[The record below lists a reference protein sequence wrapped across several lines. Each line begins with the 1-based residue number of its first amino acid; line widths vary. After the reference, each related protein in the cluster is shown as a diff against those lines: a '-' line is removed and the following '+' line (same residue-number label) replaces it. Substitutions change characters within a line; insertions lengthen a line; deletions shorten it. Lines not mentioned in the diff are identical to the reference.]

1 MTGGVFQNQF
11 AMRQSSCVALQVSG
25 HKNRYRREEDPTDL
39 PDVGF
44 ISSKQTRRQTR
55 PLSEAI
61 PDRAPYSSRRKAQ
74 RRSLQLSYSGSSTD
88 EDERTNRAVEA
99 KRGGTFAVGL
109 AARNIEHKE
118 AGDGGSDSDHEE
130 TCEYCAAEKVC
141 HSAIVSVRLCTLFV
155 KPKTIFVFLSYY
167 MALFLFV
174 RYVKESCFLYRTAY

>member
-1 MTGGVFQNQF
+1 MAGALNHM
-11 AMRQSSCVALQVSG
+11 AMCQSSWVPLKVSG
-25 HKNRYRREEDPTDL
+25 HRSRYKREEELADL

-44 ISSKQTRRQTR
+44 ISNKPTRRQTR
-55 PLSEAI
+55 PLSEAF

-109 AARNIEHKE
+109 ASRNAEQKE
-118 AGDGGSDSDHEE
+118 AAVGSDSDHEE

-141 HSAIVSVRLCTLFV
+141 KLQCILMIHERGKIRHSLNRVTGGVLLLTKLRSNSKQNV
-155 KPKTIFVFLSYY
+155 K
-167 MALFLFV
+167 
-174 RYVKESCFLYRTAY
+174 

>member
-1 MTGGVFQNQF
+1 MNLTGVEFQNHL
-11 AMRQSSCVALQVSG
+11 AMRQSSCIALQVSG
-25 HKNRYRREEDPTDL
+25 HKSRYKREEDPTDL

-118 AGDGGSDSDHEE
+118 AGAGGSDSDHEE
-130 TCEYCAAEKVC
+130 TCEYCAAEKVRK
-141 HSAIVSVRLCTLFV
+141 SALLSVRPCALFF

-167 MALFLFV
+167 MAQVWFLDM
-174 RYVKESCFLYRTAY
+174 